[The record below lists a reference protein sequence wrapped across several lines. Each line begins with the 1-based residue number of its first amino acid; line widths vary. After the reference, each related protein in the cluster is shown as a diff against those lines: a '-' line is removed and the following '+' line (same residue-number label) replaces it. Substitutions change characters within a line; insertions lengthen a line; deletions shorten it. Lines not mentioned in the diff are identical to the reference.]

1 MRNKDAFSGYHPTIN
16 FLYFALVLLFS
27 MCLMHPV
34 YLAISLTGALAYD
47 IYLKGRKA
55 ARFAVMG
62 LLPMAVFA
70 ALVNPAFNH
79 EGATILTYLPSGNP
93 LTLESMLYGAAAA
106 VMLASVVL
114 WFSSYNEVM
123 TSDKFVYLFGRV
135 IPALSL
141 VLSMSLRFIPKF
153 KAQMQVVSAKR
164 RRASGSDTK
173 NGSVLRRV
181 GNAVKIFSIMVTWS
195 LENAIETAD
204 SMRSRGYGLPGR
216 TAFSIYRFDD
226 RDKAALAWLIF
237 CGAYLISGWMAGGTY
252 FRYYPTV
259 KAAAWTPMTVSF
271 MCVYLALVLTPVIL
285 DRKEDRQWKSLQS
298 NHLSFAYP
306 EQEKNAISDLT
317 LSVRP
322 GEFLVLCGPSGCGK
336 STLLRQLKT
345 VLAPH
350 GADVPEK
357 FCLTGRNLDDL
368 DQREQAEKIGF
379 VQQSPENQIVDRQ
392 GLARAGVRLGIPRL

>member
-1 MRNKDAFSGYHPTIN
+1 MKNKDAFSGYHPIIN
-16 FLYFALVLLFS
+16 FLYYALVLLLS

-47 IYLKGRKA
+47 VYLKGKKA
-55 ARFAVMG
+55 VRFAVMG
-62 LLPMAVFA
+62 LLPMTVIA

-79 EGATILTYLPSGNP
+79 EGQTMLTYLPSGNP
-93 LTLESMLYGAAAA
+93 LTLESILYGVAAA

-141 VLSMSLRFIPKF
+141 VLSMALRFISKF
-153 KAQMQVVSAKR
+153 KSQMDVVAEAQSCIGR
-164 RRASGSDTK
+164 DTK
-173 NGSVLRRV
+173 TGSVIRRV
-181 GNAVKIFSIMVTWS
+181 SNAIKIFSIMVTWS

-226 RDKAALAWLIF
+226 RDKNVLAWLIF
-237 CGAYLISGWMAGGTY
+237 CGAYILSGWLAGGMY

-259 KAAAWTPMTVSF
+259 KTAAWTPLTVSF
-271 MCVYLALVLTPVIL
+271 MFVYLALVLTPVIL

-298 NHLSFAYP
+298 
-306 EQEKNAISDLT
+306 T
-317 LSVRP
+317 
-322 GEFLVLCGPSGCGK
+322 
-336 STLLRQLKT
+336 T
-345 VLAPH
+345 
-350 GADVPEK
+350 
-357 FCLTGRNLDDL
+357 
-368 DQREQAEKIGF
+368 
-379 VQQSPENQIVDRQ
+379 
-392 GLARAGVRLGIPRL
+392 